1 MLLGKMG
8 TWVDLET
15 RLQSLFLESERG
27 GDSRA
32 LPPFPITHS
41 QTHFEHPYCTSGAS
55 ADDVSRQ
62 RASLGG
68 GPVGICGKARSC
80 HGRCRNRCGQVQPSP
95 CRGPSSSLSFLR
107 KKYFRPM
114 MVRLYDKIKRLNVS
128 PHWRVP
134 SSPSN

>member
-41 QTHFEHPYCTSGAS
+41 QTHFEHPHCTSGAF
-55 ADDVSRQ
+55 ADDV
-62 RASLGG
+62 G
-68 GPVGICGKARSC
+68 
-80 HGRCRNRCGQVQPSP
+80 
-95 CRGPSSSLSFLR
+95 
-107 KKYFRPM
+107 
-114 MVRLYDKIKRLNVS
+114 VS
-128 PHWRVP
+128 GAVTRFGDIQG
-134 SSPSN
+134 